1 MDPEFLKRLQEAF
14 IEEAGEQIQIIRSC
28 LNVLEDAAADKAP
41 PLESL
46 LRTFHSLKGSSRAVN
61 LKDIESSCQL
71 IENALVKCKGDES
84 NISRPL
90 LDRMHMY
97 VDELHTVIVRL
108 QAEQDPQ
115 SAVLLA
121 IVATLANMPSTVAT
135 PSSSLEPSTTLE
147 PKVIVTPVEVLDDTA
162 TGSFVRLSADDVA
175 SGLQRSASMGMI
187 GTTVRLKVNRVE
199 DLVNGAEEL
208 VYAKLVSDQR
218 YIDCGDLQ
226 SIVNQWIRRWQ
237 RLRPEVENE
246 AQRRSNP
253 GVQTTSANAGSLQEF
268 LDLHD
273 SFVGKLAE
281 RIVTMEKAVLA
292 DRRTVG
298 GLVDTLL
305 EQSREL
311 TMIPFSVLQDLFLKI
326 VRDLARDQSK
336 SITLKIVGG
345 TTEIDRHILDELKE
359 PLLHLLRNSI
369 DHGIE
374 LPDERVAEGKPAEA
388 TIELQLSTPSSGKV
402 EIIMRDDGQ
411 GIDPDRVKRS
421 AVEKGILPIDRVNE
435 VSYQEALSLIF
446 KSSLTTRGTV
456 SEISGRGLG
465 CAIVKDRVEQLG
477 GTVEVFSRLGRETK
491 FRLTVPVRRA
501 TMLGIAVSVGGRTFI
516 IPTASIRAAV
526 RARDQDI
533 RIVEGKKA
541 IIFHERLVP
550 VVLLADILS
559 VDSDKPIDDC
569 TILIVGSE
577 DYPIALVVDD
587 IYGEQEVAVKSL
599 PVPLTKVRNVGGA
612 TLLQTGD
619 LAVVVDMNDVLTSAI
634 LVGTIADLPHR
645 AVPRLETKSR
655 PMKKKILVVED
666 SITSRVLL
674 KNILESAG
682 YLVSVASDGQDGWEK
697 VTQDFYDLI
706 VTDVEMPRM
715 NGFELTGKIRKESNM
730 KDVPIIVVTSLAS
743 LEDRRRGVEVGAN
756 AYFVKSNF
764 EKSNLLEMVKRL
776 V

>member
-14 IEEAGEQIQIIRSC
+14 IEESGEQIQVIRSC
-28 LNVLEDAAADKAP
+28 LNVLEDAGADKAP

-46 LRTFHSLKGSSRAVN
+46 LRTFHSLKGSARAVN
-61 LKDIESSCQL
+61 LKGIESSCQL
-71 IENALVKCKGDES
+71 IENALVNYKGDEA
-84 NISRPL
+84 NINRQL
-90 LDRMHMY
+90 LDR
-97 VDELHTVIVRL
+97 LHLYADALQAVVGRL
-108 QAEQDPQ
+108 QTEQDPQ
-115 SAVLLA
+115 CEELA
-121 IVATLANMPSTVAT
+121 EIVALLP
-135 PSSSLEPSTTLE
+135 TTE
-147 PKVIVTPVEVLDDTA
+147 AASERKVIVTPVEFADDTA
-162 TGSFVRLSADDVA
+162 TGSFVRVSADDMT
-175 SGLQRSASMGMI
+175 SGFQRSASMGI
-187 GTTVRLKVNRVE
+187 VGTTVRLKVNRVE
-199 DLVNGAEEL
+199 DLVHGAEEL

-226 SIVNQWIRRWQ
+226 SILNQWIRRWQ

-246 AQRRSNP
+246 VQRRTNLIGMQS
-253 GVQTTSANAGSLQEF
+253 GSANAGSLQEF

-281 RIVTMEKAVLA
+281 RLVSMEKAVVA
-292 DRRTVG
+292 DRRTVA

-311 TMIPFSVLQDLFLKI
+311 TMIPFMVLQDLFLKV
-326 VRDLARDQSK
+326 VRDLARDQGK
-336 SITLKIVGG
+336 SIVLKIVGG
-345 TTEIDRHILDELKE
+345 AVEIDRHILDELRE
-359 PLLHLLRNSI
+359 PLLHLLRNSV

-374 LPDERVAEGKPAEA
+374 LPEDRVAEGKPAEA

-402 EIIMRDDGQ
+402 EITMRDDGQ

-421 AVEKGILPIDRVNE
+421 AVEKGILPVDRVNE
-435 VSYQEALSLIF
+435 VGYQEALSLIF
-446 KSSLTTRGTV
+446 KSSFTTRGTV
-456 SEISGRGLG
+456 NEISGRGLG

-501 TMLGIAVSVGGRTFI
+501 TMVGIAVAVGGRTFI

-526 RARDQDI
+526 RARDQEI
-533 RIVEGKKA
+533 RVVEGKKA
-541 IIFHERLVP
+541 VIFHERLVP
-550 VVLLADILS
+550 VVLLADVLG
-559 VDSDKPIDDC
+559 VDSDIPIDDC

-587 IYGEQEVAVKSL
+587 VYGEQEVAVKSL
-599 PVPLTKVRNVGGA
+599 PPPLTKVRNVGGA

-619 LAVVVDMNDVLTSAI
+619 LAVVVDMNDVLTSAV
-634 LVGTIADLPHR
+634 LFGTIKDLPHR
-645 AVPRLETKSR
+645 AAPRFEGKPR
-655 PMKKKILVVED
+655 PTQKKILVVED

-697 VTQDFYDLI
+697 VTQEVYDLI

-715 NGFELTGKIRKESNM
+715 NGFELTGKIRKESNI

-764 EKSNLLEMVKRL
+764 EKANLLEMVKRL